1 MSGADGLSSPVLARQ
16 EPDTLLPSPMDRSVA
31 ITPSILDAFRVNP
44 RTRHPARLVRAD
56 GSVDAITIT
65 ECTASGF
72 RLAVSQRPN
81 LGERVLIRV
90 DGVRDLPAQIRW
102 SHGLEAGGSF

>member
-1 MSGADGLSSPVLARQ
+1 MSGPDGLASPVFAQQ
-16 EPDTLLPSPMDRSVA
+16 EPDTLLSAPTDRSVA
-31 ITPSILDAFRVNP
+31 DTRSVLDAFRANP
-44 RTRHPARLVRAD
+44 RTRHPALLVRAD
-56 GSVDAITIT
+56 GSEDAITIT
-65 ECTASGF
+65 ECTAAGF

-90 DGVRDLPAQIRW
+90 DGDRDLPAQIRW